1 MNDLSCKVPT
11 TLGTPATDF
20 ALPTFERSLINEK
33 SECDDKEIWQPSW
46 HCFCCQDTGQIQRHL
61 VNLVIPDYNPHRDR
75 IPVCQGCNKFDN
87 YHLKEYGVLD
97 LRFDLYICKKLD
109 AIARDGW
116 KRTTLSQFEKYKN
129 QLDIAT
135 GAIAQ
140 SHSLAVT
147 NRTSNDDREVA
158 QRKAEIEAISPE
170 LWLAMNESYLVGKKD
185 E

>member
-1 MNDLSCKVPT
+1 MTDLPI
-11 TLGTPATDF
+11 
-20 ALPTFERSLINEK
+20 FERLPINEK
-33 SECDDKEIWQPSW
+33 TENDDKEIWQPKW
-46 HCFCCQDTGQIQRHL
+46 NCFCCQDTGLIYRHL
-61 VNLVIPDYNPHRDR
+61 IELIIPNFDPNRDR

-147 NRTSNDDREVA
+147 NRTSNDEREVQ
-158 QRKAEIEAISPE
+158 QRKAEIEAITPE
-170 LWLAMNESYLVGKKD
+170 QWEAMNKTYLVGSNKD

>member
-1 MNDLSCKVPT
+1 MTDLPI
-11 TLGTPATDF
+11 
-20 ALPTFERSLINEK
+20 FERLPINEQT
-33 SECDDKEIWQPSW
+33 ENNDKEIWQPSW
-46 HCFCCQDTGQIQRHL
+46 HCFCCQDTGLIYRHL
-61 VNLVIPDYNPHRDR
+61 IELIIPDFDPNRDR

-116 KRTTLSQFEKYKN
+116 KRTTQQQFEKYKN

-158 QRKAEIEAISPE
+158 QRKAEIQAITPE
-170 LWLAMNESYLVGKKD
+170 QWEAMNKTYLVGSNKN

>member
-1 MNDLSCKVPT
+1 M
-11 TLGTPATDF
+11 TD
-20 ALPTFERSLINEK
+20 LPTFERSPILPNEV
-33 SECDDKEIWQPSW
+33 EDKEIWQPRW
-46 HCFCCQDTGQIQRHL
+46 HCFCCQDTGQIQAHL
-61 VNLVIPDYNPHRDR
+61 VSLIIPDYDHNRDR

-116 KRTTLSQFEKYKN
+116 KKTTEQQFEKYKK

-135 GAIAQ
+135 GQIAQ
-140 SHSLAVT
+140 AHSLAVA
-147 NRTSNDDREVA
+147 NRTSNDEREVQ
-158 QRKAEIEAISPE
+158 QRKAEIEAISPQE
-170 LWLAMNESYLVGKKD
+170 WKAMNESYLVGKKD